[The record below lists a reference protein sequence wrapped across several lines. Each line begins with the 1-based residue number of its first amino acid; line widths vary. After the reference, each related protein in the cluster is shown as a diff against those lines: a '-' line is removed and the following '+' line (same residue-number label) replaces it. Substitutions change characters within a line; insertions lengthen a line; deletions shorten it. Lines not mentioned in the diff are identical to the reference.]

1 MHQSITENN
10 FNQVSAKQVYPT
22 KDFLTQNSQL
32 SLKHKNAR
40 TIKVLE
46 SNWAIAGKKQSDHLR
61 RPQSKDLVAVLSAS
75 KNIAES
81 KGSSNLDSP
90 KRSAIL
96 PLISGE
102 AQPMTSTKF
111 RYTSTG
117 RANERRGRD
126 GGSTDRTI

>member
-32 SLKHKNAR
+32 SLKHNNTR

-81 KGSSNLDSP
+81 KRSSNLDSP
-90 KRSAIL
+90 KGSAVF
-96 PLISGE
+96 PQISGE

-111 RYTSTG
+111 RYKSNERT
-117 RANERRGRD
+117 NERRGRD